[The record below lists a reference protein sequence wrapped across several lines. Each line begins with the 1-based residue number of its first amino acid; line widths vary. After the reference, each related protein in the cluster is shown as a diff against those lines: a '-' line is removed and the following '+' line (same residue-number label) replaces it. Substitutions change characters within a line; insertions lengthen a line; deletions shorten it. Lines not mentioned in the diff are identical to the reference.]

1 MPADERPRLVTD
13 ARVFSGRDVAQAL
26 APRVAWLR
34 AARGAGAAAGME
46 AAGTAAPPLVAL
58 DAAGGVEPVLW
69 MWACIAA
76 GVPFLPLHPRWTAT
90 ERAAVLADAGDPRLL
105 PPVADDLSLPPAPL
119 TQTVDDPRPLPASPP
134 RDVAPVDPEA
144 PLAIV
149 YTSGSSGR
157 PKGVVLSRR
166 AFVASAAASRAN
178 LGHRADDRWLLALP
192 PAHVGG
198 LSIVTRAWC
207 DGSAVVVLEPGPFD
221 ERRVLDAC
229 AAHAVTLVSLV
240 PTMLHRMLAR
250 GLAFPPS
257 VRVVLLGGAAAP
269 PALLRAAADAGV
281 PVLTTYGLTEACSQ
295 VTTERPGGGARAA
308 RGAGAALPGVEVRVR
323 GERILVR
330 GPTLASGY
338 WRAGPLPLDAD
349 GFYDTGDEGRLDPD
363 GTLHVLGRRSDL
375 VIVGGE
381 NVRPAEI
388 EALAAEVPG
397 VAMACAFGVPDPEWG
412 ERLALLVVPAPGAAL
427 EVAAV
432 AAALAPRL
440 ARFKRPTLG
449 ALVPALPTIGIGKVD
464 RRRAAAE
471 HAAAL
476 RPLTAS

>member
-1 MPADERPRLVTD
+1 VSDVRASGERPRLVTE
-13 ARVFSGRDVAQAL
+13 ARVFGSRELAAAL

-34 AARGAGAAAGME
+34 AAAS
-46 AAGTAAPPLVAL
+46 PLVAL
-58 DAAGGVEPVLW
+58 DAPGGLEPVLW
-69 MWACIAA
+69 VWACIEA
-76 GVPFLPLHPRWTAT
+76 GVPFLPLHPRWTEA
-90 ERAAVLADAGDPRLL
+90 ERRAVLADAGAPPFL
-105 PPVADDLSLPPAPL
+105 PPHPPAAASGAAADAA
-119 TQTVDDPRPLPASPP
+119 VDA
-134 RDVAPVDPEA
+134 ET
-144 PLAIV
+144 PLAVV

-178 LGHRADDRWLLALP
+178 LGRRDDDRWLLALP

-198 LSIVTRAWC
+198 LSILTRAWC

-221 ERRVLDAC
+221 EARVLAAC

-240 PTMLHRMLAR
+240 PTMLHRILAR
-250 GLAFPPS
+250 GLGFPPS
-257 VRVVLLGGAAAP
+257 VRAVLLGGAAAS
-269 PALLRAAADAGV
+269 PALLAAAAEARV

-295 VTTERPGGGARAA
+295 VTTQRPGTVNRGEL
-308 RGAGAALPGVEVRVR
+308 GAGPALPGVVVRVR
-323 GERILVR
+323 DERILVR

-349 GFYDTGDEGRLDPD
+349 GFYDTGDEGRLDAE
-363 GTLHVLGRRSDL
+363 GNLHVLGRQSDL

-397 VAMACAFGVPDPEWG
+397 VALACAFGVPDAEWG
-412 ERLALLVVPAPGAAL
+412 ERLALMVVPAPGAAL
-427 EVAAV
+427 EIAAV

-449 ALVPALPTIGIGKVD
+449 AVVAALPTIGIGKID

-471 HAAAL
+471 HAGAL
-476 RPLTAS
+476 RPLAPAWSRSARGSG